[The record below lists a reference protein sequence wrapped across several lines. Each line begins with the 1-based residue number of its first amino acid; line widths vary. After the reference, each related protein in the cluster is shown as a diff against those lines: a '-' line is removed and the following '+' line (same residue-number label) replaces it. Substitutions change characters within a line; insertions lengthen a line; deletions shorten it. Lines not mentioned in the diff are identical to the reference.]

1 VDLGG
6 EENFTVSMAVSK
18 VRIVAFPT
26 RSVLHCDDIDDVC
39 DDPIKRTLVVTDAL
53 CGQPSGSICH
63 QCVDDLVEEMLE
75 KPGGMRVPNAA
86 FPTVKLVGTNN
97 GDIGARSVPHMK
109 ASAVSPTTQA
119 GSYMG
124 KALKRAA
131 FPTEDLV
138 DEAPGYDAKFSKD
151 KQATSKVSAA
161 AFPAD
166 QEKQAVSK
174 VPIPAFPTVELG
186 GEEKQAATNIRQ
198 EKYAS
203 SKLPIATFP
212 ARELGVDTCSN
223 ITWRKWAILKLVCVC
238 LCLSVSVCVCLSV
251 CLSLSVSVCRSV

>member
-1 VDLGG
+1 MDLRGDQ
-6 EENFTVSMAVSK
+6 EKQACSK
-18 VRIVAFPT
+18 VRIAASPS
-26 RSVLHCDDIDDVC
+26 RSVLGTTLCGDIDDVVC
-39 DDPIKRTLVVTDAL
+39 DDPVKHALAVTDAL
-53 CGQPSGSICH
+53 CGQTSGNSCH
-63 QCVDDLVEEMLE
+63 EYVDDLVEVLPE
-75 KPGGMRVPNAA
+75 KAYLRVPNVA
-86 FPTVKLVGTNN
+86 FPAVKLMGTSND
-97 GDIGARSVPHMK
+97 DIGAISEPPMR
-109 ASAVSPTTQA
+109 PTMQA

-124 KALKRAA
+124 KALRGAA